1 MASALCQV
9 LLKTLVILFSLL
21 NILFSELYK
30 TFNPSQDLETESI
43 GRSGKGDSI
52 PKSKRKVTGKKRPTT
67 NKANSRSK
75 NVNGHRRK
83 MKNSFGSIFA
93 DKITDASVD
102 SIADVDVD
110 KTLSTVFSSLHNI
123 QNQIGFKRQDEL
135 ALNMAKLKQVS
146 DTLGHCKDYKH
157 SFRHQYAKEIT
168 INL

>member
-1 MASALCQV
+1 M
-9 LLKTLVILFSLL
+9 
-21 NILFSELYK
+21 FSELYK

-146 DTLGHCKDYKH
+146 DTLGHYKDTV
-157 SFRHQYAKEIT
+157 FHQKT
-168 INL
+168 FF